1 MTNKLLS
8 DEELEVNVVL
18 TLEKL
23 QDLTV
28 KHAQGAPGGNRRLAL
43 MKVKSD
49 IKNLINSQKRLYA
62 ESVIG
67 EDENNPAPREPCG
80 ASYRNQ
86 LRAEQ
91 RARIN
96 Q

>member
-28 KHAQGAPGGNRRLAL
+28 KHYQQSN
-43 MKVKSD
+43 K
-49 IKNLINSQKRLYA
+49 
-62 ESVIG
+62 
-67 EDENNPAPREPCG
+67 
-80 ASYRNQ
+80 
-86 LRAEQ
+86 
-91 RARIN
+91 
-96 Q
+96 